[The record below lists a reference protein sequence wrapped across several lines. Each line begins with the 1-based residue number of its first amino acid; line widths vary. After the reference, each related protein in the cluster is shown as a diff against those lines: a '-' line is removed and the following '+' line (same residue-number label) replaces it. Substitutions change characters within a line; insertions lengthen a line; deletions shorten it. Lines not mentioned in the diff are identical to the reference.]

1 MRGAIFLLSAG
12 LLCAQSSQQ
21 PVPQDPDKARLE
33 GHVFNSVTTEPLRKT
48 KLTLRMNVAAQQN
61 GRTQPQQQPVT
72 SYTVTS
78 DAEGA
83 FAFPNVDPGDY
94 QLTATHDGFADVRLG
109 NNTGVKRADPIQFG
123 PSDRKSAFVIKLI
136 PYGTISGL
144 LLDEDGDPIR
154 NLTVAAMKWQYT
166 SNGRELREARTAT
179 SNDLGEYRIFDV
191 PPGKYLIKIN
201 PPRLRLSTREVD
213 KTFAPVFYPGVLPIS
228 GALVQEI
235 APGQQLRALN
245 FNLRRTQF
253 ATIRGRVIAPAGSN
267 MNAGLLMAM
276 DGGTSSSSG
285 GTDDKEGKFAF
296 YGIPPGPIFVTGGYT
311 VAGQRY
317 DTMVEVDVGS
327 TDINGLEL
335 RPVPPMDVGGSLRI
349 AGETTIKPSQVSVS
363 LDGPSA
369 GRNATSEATIRD
381 DGSLLFHQ
389 VSAGKYRVTL
399 GRLQNTLYIKS
410 IQWGTQDI
418 TDLPLDLL
426 GGVPPRTELAIVLGT
441 DSGQIEGIVS
451 TENSA
456 PADSAMVTLVPTG
469 GHRSRPFY
477 KTATADNA
485 GHFIIRAIA
494 PGSYKLYA
502 WDKVDPNAVM
512 YDPDFLRPYE
522 ALGETVE
529 VRSSDKK
536 VLEVKL
542 ILNKEQ

>member
-12 LLCAQSSQQ
+12 LLCAQPPQQ

-94 QLTATHDGFADVRLG
+94 QLIATHDGFADVRLG
-109 NNTGVKRADPIQFG
+109 NNTGVKKADPIQFG
-123 PSDRKSAFVIKLI
+123 PSDRKSAFVIKMI
-136 PYGTISGL
+136 PYGTIGGL

-191 PPGKYLIKIN
+191 PPGKYLVKIN

-228 GALVQEI
+228 GAVVQEI

-296 YGIPPGPIFVTGGYT
+296 YGIPPGPIYVTGGYT

-317 DTMVEVDVGS
+317 DTMVEVEVGS

-349 AGETTIKPSQVSVS
+349 AGETTIKPSAIGVS
-363 LDGPSA
+363 LEGPSA
-369 GRNATSEATIRD
+369 GHNATSEATIRD

-469 GHRSRPFY
+469 GHHSRPFY
-477 KTATADNA
+477 RTATADNA
-485 GHFIIRAIA
+485 GHFTIRAIA

-522 ALGETVE
+522 ALGEIVE

-542 ILNKEQ
+542 IVNKEQ